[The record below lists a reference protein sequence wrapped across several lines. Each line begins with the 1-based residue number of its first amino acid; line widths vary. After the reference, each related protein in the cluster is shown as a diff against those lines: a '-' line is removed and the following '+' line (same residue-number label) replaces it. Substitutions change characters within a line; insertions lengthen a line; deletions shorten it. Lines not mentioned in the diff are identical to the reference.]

1 MRNIL
6 LTPASDSLRP
16 SEEMFER
23 PYITLLRSSTKE
35 MREEWCERKLFRD
48 ALCLLHSRGPNP
60 SFFFFFLNDPP
71 SLYASFCLLST
82 WKSFPHVFKCV
93 HILTGAFLCVY
104 SCGVAEC
111 LAAFVLIFFV
121 LAARW
126 ARGPVVSQA
135 LVERRISWS
144 ASGSLCRQTRRCR
157 PK

>member
-6 LTPASDSLRP
+6 LTPASNSLRT
-16 SEEMFER
+16 SVEMFER
-23 PYITLLRSSTKE
+23 PSLLSVQVWKKCARNDAKE
-35 MREEWCERKLFRD
+35 NYFGMHYFSL
-48 ALCLLHSRGPNP
+48 
-60 SFFFFFLNDPP
+60 FFFLNDPP

-82 WKSFPHVFKCV
+82 WKSFPHAFKCV

-104 SCGVAEC
+104 SCRVVEC

-121 LAARW
+121 LAVRW
-126 ARGPVVSQA
+126 ARGPVVSQV

-144 ASGSLCRQTRRCR
+144 ASGSLCRRTRRCQ